1 MPVIKTT
8 KTIRRYSFR
17 REVCYTHLHVF
28 YSAVGASS
36 AQTPSIADA
45 VGYALDRVHNVVGV
59 VDWVKLAGMPASA
72 FGVPSFLACGQRF
85 QTTMSLAP
93 SVDAALTDFVEAIAP
108 EFTALKKRKPY
119 RPFAVALLFRAVIAE
134 ELGKLPYKV
143 AGDDAPEDAPAAF
156 DPKELLYPNGTNAPL
171 PEELPEDVLDP
182 EIFDRAERA
191 RAAAD
196 AVTAETGLF

>member
-17 REVCYTHLHVF
+17 REVCYTHLQVF
-28 YSAVGASS
+28 YLAVGASS
-36 AQTPSIADA
+36 TQAPSIADA

-59 VDWVKLAGMPASA
+59 VDWVKLADMPASA
-72 FGVPSFLACGQRF
+72 FGVPSFLACGIRF

-93 SVDAALTDFVEAIAP
+93 SVDSALTDFVEAIAP
-108 EFTALKKRKPY
+108 DFTALKKRKPY

-143 AGDDAPEDAPAAF
+143 AGGDELPEDAPAAF
-156 DPKELLYPNGTNAPL
+156 DPKELLYPNGTNAPEVL
-171 PEELPEDVLDP
+171 GDDLDP